1 MTCFSHLSRVQ
12 SVYIWPAIAVTYI
25 VWNKENLEFIVYNY
39 IKFNYIW
46 YINNGDWNMGISQE
60 QYEEFT
66 KRLEEE
72 LFDAIDGTEEN

>member
-1 MTCFSHLSRVQ
+1 M
-12 SVYIWPAIAVTYI
+12 
-25 VWNKENLEFIVYNY
+25 
-39 IKFNYIW
+39 
-46 YINNGDWNMGISQE
+46 DISQE

>member
-1 MTCFSHLSRVQ
+1 
-12 SVYIWPAIAVTYI
+12 
-25 VWNKENLEFIVYNY
+25 
-39 IKFNYIW
+39 
-46 YINNGDWNMGISQE
+46 MGIGQE

>member
-1 MTCFSHLSRVQ
+1 MEIT
-12 SVYIWPAIAVTYI
+12 
-25 VWNKENLEFIVYNY
+25 
-39 IKFNYIW
+39 
-46 YINNGDWNMGISQE
+46 QE

>member
-1 MTCFSHLSRVQ
+1 M
-12 SVYIWPAIAVTYI
+12 
-25 VWNKENLEFIVYNY
+25 E
-39 IKFNYIW
+39 
-46 YINNGDWNMGISQE
+46 ISQE

>member
-1 MTCFSHLSRVQ
+1 MS
-12 SVYIWPAIAVTYI
+12 
-25 VWNKENLEFIVYNY
+25 
-39 IKFNYIW
+39 
-46 YINNGDWNMGISQE
+46 ISQE

>member
-1 MTCFSHLSRVQ
+1 
-12 SVYIWPAIAVTYI
+12 
-25 VWNKENLEFIVYNY
+25 
-39 IKFNYIW
+39 
-46 YINNGDWNMGISQE
+46 MGISQE

>member
-1 MTCFSHLSRVQ
+1 
-12 SVYIWPAIAVTYI
+12 
-25 VWNKENLEFIVYNY
+25 
-39 IKFNYIW
+39 
-46 YINNGDWNMGISQE
+46 MGISEE